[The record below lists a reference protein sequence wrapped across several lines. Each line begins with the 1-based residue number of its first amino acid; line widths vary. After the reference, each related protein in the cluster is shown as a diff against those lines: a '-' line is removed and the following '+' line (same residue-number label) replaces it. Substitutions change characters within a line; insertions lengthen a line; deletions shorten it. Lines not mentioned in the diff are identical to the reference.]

1 MAWRLRF
8 WRRVKVAPGVTVN
21 VPKGGLSASVG
32 PMGAKTT
39 VGTRGVRQTLG
50 VPGTGLFITRQAP
63 AGRDVARHR
72 DPGPLR
78 VADAA
83 PAVGEAMRR
92 IVLEGSDDPTALI
105 VKVGHDRVINFVSA
119 RQGSS
124 AWVAVQV
131 RSPQEAAALATLG
144 FKVNNGAIFDRQA
157 TGPGV
162 EGLSAEV
169 GRLTLAV
176 AQRVWHEA
184 DDATVKLRTDLVR
197 TTWYSEF

>member
-21 VPKGGLSASVG
+21 VSKGGLSASVG
-32 PMGAKTT
+32 PAGAKTT
-39 VGTRGVRQTLG
+39 VGARGVRQTLG
-50 VPGTGLFITRQAP
+50 VPGTGLFMSRQAP
-63 AGRDVARHR
+63 AGRDLARHR

-78 VADAA
+78 LADAA
-83 PAVGEAMRR
+83 HAVGEAMRS
-92 IVLEGSDDPTALI
+92 ILVSGSDDPTALI

-124 AWVAVQV
+124 AWVAVQA
-131 RSPQEAAALATLG
+131 RSQQEGAALYALG
-144 FKVNNGAIFDRQA
+144 FKVNDGAILDRQA
-157 TGPGV
+157 TGAGV

-169 GRLTLAV
+169 GRITLAV

-184 DDATVKLRTDLVR
+184 DDATVKMRTDLVR